1 MPYIVETIVTTRSAD
16 GQIHIAPLGLI
27 QDGAGTD
34 ASAWIIAPF
43 RPSRTLDN
51 LISNGFAVANHVTD
65 VRVFAGCV
73 VGRRHWPIRR
83 ALKGDGGLLTN
94 SAVHWELQVERL
106 EDDPQRPRFH
116 CRIVHQET
124 HRPWGGFNRAQ
135 AAVIE
140 AAVLA
145 TRLNMLP
152 REKVESELAYLEIAV
167 SKTAGPREQEA
178 WGWLME
184 KVDTWRSGDA
194 GAAEK
199 A

>member
-1 MPYIVETIVTTRSAD
+1 MPYIVETIVTTRSDD
-16 GQIHIAPLGLI
+16 GHIHIAPLGLI
-27 QDGAGTD
+27 QDGKGGD
-34 ASAWIIAPF
+34 ANAWIIAPF

-51 LISNGFAVANHVTD
+51 LLENGFAVANHVND

-73 VGRRHWPIRR
+73 IGRRHWPIRR
-83 ALKGDGGLLTN
+83 ALKGDGGVLTN
-94 SAVHWELQVERL
+94 AAVHWELEVERL
-106 EDDPQRPRFH
+106 EEDEQRPRFH

-145 TRLNMLP
+145 TRLHMLP
-152 REKVESELAYLEIAV
+152 REKIESELAYLEIAV

-178 WGWLME
+178 WDWLME
-184 KVDTWRSGDA
+184 KVEAWRKGEP